1 MFGLCFIGV
10 FCCFIGFVIGFIIGV
25 LKCQIEADIPRE
37 KRGVPKMENPP
48 PMPQNS
54 QKIEKTEDKVP
65 NWEPGS
71 FIDMHGQLNE
81 KRRRIFEVAH
91 GSEEYETLK
100 MEIINLAAKMK
111 ETGSLPK
118 YRY

>member
-1 MFGLCFIGV
+1 MFGYWFLGI
-10 FCCFIGFVIGFIIGV
+10 FCYLFGALVGFCISN
-25 LKCQIEADIPRE
+25 ADKPDVPRE

-54 QKIEKTEDKVP
+54 QKIEKTEDKGP

-81 KRRRIFEVAH
+81 KRRRIFKVAH